1 MQFLVGVLKTW
12 TEFLSTPQNLGQN
25 QGNEVTD
32 SVRQSGYTETV
43 SLFNFRET
51 HFHTFESPEG
61 N

>member
-43 SLFNFRET
+43 SLFNFRGT
-51 HFHTFESPEG
+51 HFHTFASPEG